1 MAWAPARLGP
11 QRILGAYAWRS
22 LLDTGTIVA
31 NGTDAP
37 VESPSTPRTF
47 YASIARGGW
56 NTRECM
62 SRREAL
68 ASMTSWSAR
77 ANFQETCLGSIT
89 PGKFADFV
97 LVDRD
102 WLTVKPEEILETKI
116 RRTYF
121 GGRCVYA
128 EV

>member
-1 MAWAPARLGP
+1 
-11 QRILGAYAWRS
+11 
-22 LLDTGTIVA
+22 
-31 NGTDAP
+31 
-37 VESPSTPRTF
+37 
-47 YASIARGGW
+47 
-56 NTRECM
+56 M

-68 ASMTSWSAR
+68 ASMTIWSAH
-77 ANFQETCLGSIT
+77 ANFQEGCIGSIT

-102 WLTVKPEEILETKI
+102 WLEIKPEEILETKI

-121 GGRCVYA
+121 GGQCVYA